1 MDKLFDH
8 KATYGSPLVLA
19 FSFIFVFLL
28 GIFFI
33 WAIGNATDSIGGNI
47 AAFKEKDMKASEAV
61 YTNGAWA
68 ASKGCLV
75 AFVQADNQSVLND
88 AKKTAE
94 VKVKDIVNK
103 YDATKL
109 QDLNTKVVSCAGM
122 SIPASWGGAIYVNV
136 TKTGATD
143 FSVEGVATMLTQ

>member
-8 KATYGSPLVLA
+8 KTTYGSPIVLA

-28 GIFFI
+28 GVFFI

-47 AAFKEKDMKASEAV
+47 AAFKEKDTKATEAV
-61 YTNGAWA
+61 YNNGAWA

-75 AFVQADNQSVLND
+75 AFVQADNQSLLND
-88 AKKTAE
+88 AKKTADQ
-94 VKVKDIVNK
+94 KVTEIVNK

-109 QDLNTKVVSCAGM
+109 QDLNTKVVNCAGM

-136 TKTGATD
+136 TKSGTAD
-143 FSVEGVATMLTQ
+143 FSVESVATTLAQ